1 MAKTKSKNTI
11 PSKTPSKSP
20 SSKTYAKWTPEFRK
34 QHTKEYN
41 KAHYDTLLCRIPK
54 STKSQIRA
62 AAERHGMSMTSF
74 VMDCVFREIAN
85 ESI

>member
-1 MAKTKSKNTI
+1 MAKTKSKNTT

-20 SSKTYAKWTPEFRK
+20 ASKTYAKWTPEFRK
-34 QHTKEYN
+34 QHTAEYN

-54 STKSQIRA
+54 STKSQIRD
-62 AAERHGMSMTSF
+62 AAERRGMSMTAF
-74 VMDCVFREIAN
+74 VMDCVFKEIAD